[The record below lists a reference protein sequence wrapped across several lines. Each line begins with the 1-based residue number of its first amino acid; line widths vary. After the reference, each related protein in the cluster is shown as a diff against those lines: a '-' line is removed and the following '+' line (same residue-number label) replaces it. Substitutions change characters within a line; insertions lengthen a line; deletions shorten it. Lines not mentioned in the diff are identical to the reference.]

1 MGVSINDY
9 SAESLTNR
17 VYSKYSNTAVDTNMN
32 ADDSSSYLDFEGY
45 LKLLTAQMSN
55 QDFNDSMSDS
65 EFIQQMSSYSMMQAI
80 SELTKQNAVSYSSS
94 LIGKAVTVN
103 DGSSIPD
110 TGIVEAVT
118 VTSDGCKIVVNGNQY
133 DTSSITDVV
142 DGDVFSKL
150 NSLVGH
156 KVALK
161 TGDDGE
167 SETIGTVTSIFIKN
181 GDGYVTIDGKDVY
194 PLSFIKNL
202 ADDPETEDE
211 NSGNADEEA
220 SESAEVEAAAAAYA
234 RADEEEE
241 SGVVTRSKESLDAL
255 MGILDSGSKTS
266 SAQVTSNMDAIAK
279 TAVIDAVEANSGLAY
294 DGSDIPSSGSS
305 SSVSSRIP
313 EPSEYDR
320 LYFASME
327 NVSAVSTSSANSSY
341 DTGAAEG
348 VTSISDSDAAS
359 QTVDSYVVSSATSY
373 GSSIPASTRKYADK
387 YPVEAAFADSTGTH
401 MVDIRFINNT
411 DIMDRIDTSEILCYS
426 QKGNAV
432 TDLGWC
438 GKGRLGEVATLAD
451 GRQRV
456 EIIGPNSV
464 SYYHTSGN
472 YTLNELLAD
481 VPPGYFRDKLTP
493 SEVAIIHYAQ
503 EYTEEEKAQLRS
515 FGEYAARHAAAY
527 YNPTTVV

>member
-1 MGVSINDY
+1 MGVSVKDY

-17 VYSKYSNTAVDTNMN
+17 VYSKYSNTAVNTNMS
-32 ADDSSSYLDFEGY
+32 ADENTSYLDFDSY

-118 VTSDGCKIVVNGNQY
+118 VTSDGCKLVVNGNQY

-142 DGDVFSKL
+142 DGEVFSKL

-156 KVALK
+156 KVAVK
-161 TGDDGE
+161 ADDDTEITGK
-167 SETIGTVTSIFIKN
+167 VTSIFIKN
-181 GDGYVTIDGKDVY
+181 GDGYVAIDGKDVY
-194 PLSFIKNL
+194 PLSMIKNIV
-202 ADDPETEDE
+202 DESEGDDE
-211 NSGNADEEA
+211 NSGTEES

-234 RADEEEE
+234 RADAEEE
-241 SGVVTRSKESLDAL
+241 SGVITRSKESLDAL
-255 MGILDSGSKTS
+255 MGILDSGSAVS
-266 SAQVTSNMDAIAK
+266 SAQVTSKMDEIAK
-279 TAVIDAVEANSGLAY
+279 SAVIDEIEANSGLVY
-294 DGSDIPSSGSS
+294 DGTDISTGSS
-305 SSVSSRIP
+305 SSSNVSSRIP
-313 EPSEYDR
+313 EPSIYDKY
-320 LYFASME
+320 YFAAME
-327 NVSAVSTSSANSSY
+327 KSSTVSTSSANSSY
-341 DTGAAEG
+341 DTGAVEG
-348 VTSISDSDAAS
+348 VVTISDTDAAS
-359 QTVDSYVVSSATSY
+359 RTVETFIGSTETSY
-373 GSSIPASTRKYADK
+373 GSVIPQSTRKYADK

-456 EIIGPNSV
+456 EIIGPRSV

-481 VPPGYFRDKLTP
+481 VAPGYFRDKLTP
-493 SEVAIIHYAQ
+493 SEIAIIHYAQ
-503 EYTEEEKAQLRS
+503 EYTEEEKAQLKE
-515 FGEYAARHAAAY
+515 FGDYVSKIAANY
-527 YNPTTVV
+527 FDLPTAP